1 MDHEARVKTAIEQ
14 GGITTVIVIDDAF
27 DPPSVGNEDAGPLM
41 DLLVKDE
48 HEPTRRRSKLTPEE
62 IQAAVEALQNTEYSD
77 EAVTTVV
84 ARIYAKYVEKFD
96 GRYDPAGR
104 FNLLKGSNLS
114 FVRPLLKLLSKC
126 NGLRVV
132 RIGSNDA
139 AAELGA
145 VEAQVVFVDYYLDRT
160 FTQNSDPNGQQGV
173 AARAA
178 SIRMLASVLDA
189 QPGAGPSV
197 MLMSSHAVA
206 DRAPDFR
213 KEVRGGE
220 NPIFASRF
228 QYMAKEDLKEEENGR
243 IEIASG
249 AADALLDIAQ
259 RHAFA
264 GAIEDALTHWKKG
277 VDTAVG
283 DVWKTITELELKDF
297 AYLSRFR
304 LADEGQP
311 LSTYLEWFFGE
322 VLVDAI
328 ARSVAWNVPSWSAL
342 DTAGNKGSPGS
353 QIEGAF
359 DGPTDTIAKLYYRA
373 RVDERPDRENK
384 DMRVGDIYIGGKD
397 SEVLAIVTPE
407 CDLVVRKNGRRAA
420 PRLTAVAG
428 TLQPL
433 SGPDTSVAD
442 FLIRNRE
449 LVNVVWNTKD
459 IRTIEYGS
467 IGADREYRLLG
478 TLRPLYAYELQ
489 RRVLNEL
496 GRVGLA
502 VAPAMA
508 INAKASAVV
517 RGKGGP
523 LRLVLST
530 GSDASCAV
538 VPKRGGTDK
547 PRVIYRRSFVNG
559 LIESLSGV
567 GEEIHDDAKRE
578 FAELLQPKRQIEFL
592 EKLCRS
598 GQQDGEAAA
607 GVITTL
613 SPERIGDKAPWCQIL
628 VEFHG
633 DAEADCFEGPT
644 SGSDLLEAP
653 ISGTPAAGSHALDAA
668 GTKSHISA
676 DHGQEAAVVDSKS

>member
-14 GGITTVIVIDDAF
+14 GGITSVIVIDDAF
-27 DPPSVGNEDAGPLM
+27 DPPSIGDEDAGPLL
-41 DLLVKDE
+41 DLLTRNE
-48 HEPTRRRSKLTPEE
+48 HGQTRKKSKLTPEE
-62 IQAAVEALQNTEYSD
+62 IDAAVEALQNTEYAD

-84 ARIYAKYVEKFD
+84 AKIYARYVEKFD
-96 GRYDPAGR
+96 ERFDPAGR

-114 FVRPLLKLLSKC
+114 FVRPLLNLLSKC
-126 NGLRVV
+126 NGLKIV
-132 RIGSNDA
+132 RIGSNDS

-145 VEAQVVFVDYYLDRT
+145 VQAQVVFVDYYLDRT
-160 FTQNSDPNGQQGV
+160 FTQNSDPDGQQGD

-228 QYMAKEDLKEEENGR
+228 QFMAKEDLKEDQNGR

-264 GAIEDALTHWKKG
+264 GAIEDALTLWKNG

-283 DVWKTITELELKDF
+283 EVWKTITELELKDF

-328 ARSVAWNVPSWSAL
+328 ARSVPWQNPSWAAL
-342 DTAGNKGSPGS
+342 DTAGKKGSPGS

-359 DGPTDTIAKLYYRA
+359 DGPTGAIANLYYRA
-373 RVDERPDRENK
+373 RVDERPARENK
-384 DMRVGDIYIGGKD
+384 DMRVGDIYIGPGD
-397 SEVLAIVTPE
+397 GEVLAVITPE
-407 CDLVVRKNGRRAA
+407 CDLVVRRNGRRAA

-442 FLIRNRE
+442 FLIRNKE
-449 LVNVVWNTKD
+449 LVNVLWNTKD
-459 IRTIEYGS
+459 VRTIEYEA
-467 IGADREYRLLG
+467 IGIDGGYRLLG

-508 INAKASAVV
+508 VNARASVVV
-517 RGKGGP
+517 RGKDGP
-523 LRLVLST
+523 LRLELDT
-530 GSDASCAV
+530 GADASCAV
-538 VPKRGGTDK
+538 IPKRGGTDK
-547 PRVIYRRSFVNG
+547 PRVIYRRTFVNG

-567 GEEIHDDAKRE
+567 DDDVHDDARRE
-578 FAELLQPKRQIEFL
+578 LSELLQPKRQIEFL

-598 GQQDGEAAA
+598 GQQDGEAAL

-613 SPERIGDKAPWCQIL
+613 SPEQTGKKAPWCQIL
-628 VEFHG
+628 VEFHSE
-633 DAEADCFEGPT
+633 AEEDSRDEVHDDDLVGTAIAGAAPAD
-644 SGSDLLEAP
+644 
-653 ISGTPAAGSHALDAA
+653 SHMLDAA
-668 GTKSHISA
+668 GR
-676 DHGQEAAVVDSKS
+676 

>member
-14 GGITTVIVIDDAF
+14 GGITSVIVIDDAF
-27 DPPSVGNEDAGPLM
+27 DPPSIGDEDAGPLL
-41 DLLVKDE
+41 DLLTRE
-48 HEPTRRRSKLTPEE
+48 EYGATRRKIRLTPEE
-62 IQAAVEALQNTEYSD
+62 IEAAVEALQNTEYAD

-84 ARIYAKYVEKFD
+84 ARIYARYVEKFD
-96 GRYDPAGR
+96 ERFDPAGR
-104 FNLLKGSNLS
+104 FNMLKGSNLS
-114 FVRPLLKLLSKC
+114 FVRPLLNLLSKC
-126 NGLRVV
+126 NGLKIV

-145 VEAQVVFVDYYLDRT
+145 VQAQVVFVDYYLDRT
-160 FTQNSDPNGQQGV
+160 FNQNSDPDGQQGD

-228 QYMAKEDLKEEENGR
+228 QFMAKEDLKEDQEGR
-243 IEIASG
+243 IEIASD

-264 GAIEDALTHWKKG
+264 GSIEDALTHWKRG

-283 DVWKTITELELKDF
+283 EVWKTITELELKDF

-328 ARSVAWNVPSWSAL
+328 ARSVPWHVPSWAAL
-342 DTAGNKGSPGS
+342 DAAGRKGSPGS

-359 DGPTDTIAKLYYRA
+359 DGPTGAIANLYYRA
-373 RVDERPDRENK
+373 RVDERPARESK
-384 DMRVGDIYIGGKD
+384 DMRVGDIYMSARD
-397 SEVLAIVTPE
+397 DEVLAIITPE
-407 CDLVVRKNGRRAA
+407 CDLVMRRNGRRAA

-442 FLIRNRE
+442 FLIRGDE

-459 IRTIEYGS
+459 VRTIEYET
-467 IGADREYRLLG
+467 IGVAGGYRLLG

-508 INAKASAVV
+508 VNARASVV
-517 RGKGGP
+517 VKGKTGP
-523 LRLVLST
+523 LKLDLGT
-530 GSDASCAV
+530 GADASCAV
-538 VPKRGGTDK
+538 IPKRGGTDK
-547 PRVIYRRSFVNG
+547 PRVIYRRTFVNG

-567 GEEIHDDAKRE
+567 DDDVHDDARRE
-578 FAELLQPKRQIEFL
+578 LGELLQPRRQIEFL

-598 GQQDGEAAA
+598 GQQDGEAAL

-613 SPERIGDKAPWCQIL
+613 SPEQTGKKAPWCQIL

-633 DAEADCFEGPT
+633 EAEEGGRDDVP
-644 SGSDLLEAP
+644 DDDP
-653 ISGTPAAGSHALDAA
+653 VGTA
-668 GTKSHISA
+668 I
-676 DHGQEAAVVDSKS
+676 AAVAPADPHMLDPAGR

>member
-1 MDHEARVKTAIEQ
+1 MDYEARVKTAIEQ
-14 GGITTVIVIDDAF
+14 GGITSVIVIDDAF
-27 DPPSVGNEDAGPLM
+27 DPPTVGDEDAGPLM
-41 DLLVKDE
+41 DLLTRDE
-48 HEPTRRRSKLTPEE
+48 HETVRRRSGLAADE
-62 IQAAVEALQNTEYSD
+62 IAAAIESLQNTEYAD
-77 EAVTTVV
+77 EAINCVV
-84 ARIYAKYVEKFD
+84 AKIYAKYVEKFED
-96 GRYDPAGR
+96 KYDPAGR
-104 FNLLKGSNLS
+104 FNILKGSNLS

-126 NGLRVV
+126 NGLTVV
-132 RIGSNDA
+132 RIGSNDVA
-139 AAELGA
+139 AQLGA
-145 VEAQVVFVDYYLDRT
+145 NEAQVVFVDYYLDRT
-160 FTQNSDPNGQQGV
+160 FTQNSDPNGQQGD

-178 SIRMLASVLDA
+178 SIQMLASVLDA

-228 QYMAKEDLKEEENGR
+228 QYMAKADIKEEQGGK

-259 RHAFA
+259 RHVFA

-311 LSTYLEWFFGE
+311 LSSYLEWFFGE

-328 ARSVAWNVPSWSAL
+328 ARSVTWNVPSWSVL
-342 DTAGNKGSPGS
+342 DTASKKGCAGS

-359 DGPTDTIAKLYYRA
+359 DGPTGAVAQLYYRA
-373 RVDERPDRENK
+373 RVDERPERENK
-384 DMRVGDIYIGGKD
+384 DMRVGDIYIGNKD
-397 SEVLAIVTPE
+397 SEVLAVVTPE
-407 CDLVVRKNGRRAA
+407 CDLVLRKNGRRAA

-442 FLIRNRE
+442 FLICKNE
-449 LVNVVWNTKD
+449 LVNVLWNTKD
-459 IRTIEYGS
+459 VRTIEYGA
-467 IGADREYRLLG
+467 IGVEGDYRLLG

-508 INAKASAVV
+508 INARASAVV
-517 RGKGGP
+517 RGKEGP
-523 LRLVLST
+523 LRLELGT
-530 GSDASCAV
+530 GTDASCAV
-538 VPKRGGTDK
+538 VPKRGRTDK
-547 PRVIYRRSFVNG
+547 PRVIYRRSFVSG
-559 LIESLSGV
+559 LLESLSEKAG
-567 GEEIHDDAKRE
+567 EIHENAKH
-578 FAELLQPKRQIEFL
+578 ELDGLLHPKKQIEFL

-598 GQQDGEAAA
+598 GQQDGEDYS
-607 GVITTL
+607 GVVTTL
-613 SPERIGDKAPWCQIL
+613 ARERIGEKAPWCQIL
-628 VEFHG
+628 VEF
-633 DAEADCFEGPT
+633 
-644 SGSDLLEAP
+644 SDEEHEENPSEEEVLTCNL
-653 ISGTPAAGSHALDAA
+653 G
-668 GTKSHISA
+668 
-676 DHGQEAAVVDSKS
+676 EAAIVETPPTDPNEVDAVAR

>member
-1 MDHEARVKTAIEQ
+1 MDHEARVKTSIEQ
-14 GGITTVIVIDDAF
+14 GGITSVIVIDDAF
-27 DPPSVGNEDAGPLM
+27 DPPSVGDEDAGPLM
-41 DLLVKDE
+41 ELLTKDE
-48 HEPTRRRSKLTPEE
+48 HGATRKKAKLSPEE
-62 IQAAVEALQNTEYSD
+62 IHAAIEALQNTEYAD
-77 EAVTTVV
+77 EAVTNVV
-84 ARIYAKYVEKFD
+84 AKIYAKYVEKFEE
-96 GRYDPAGR
+96 RYDPAGR

-126 NGLRVV
+126 NGLKIV

-160 FTQNSDPNGQQGV
+160 FTQNSDPNGQQGD

-178 SIRMLASVLDA
+178 SIHMLASVLDA

-206 DRAPDFR
+206 ERAPDFR

-228 QYMAKEDLKEEENGR
+228 QFMAKEDLKEDQDGR

-277 VDTAVG
+277 VDSAVG
-283 DVWKTITELELKDF
+283 EVWKTITELELKDF

-328 ARSVAWNVPSWSAL
+328 ARSVPWDVPSWTAL
-342 DTAGNKGSPGS
+342 DNAGKKGSPGS

-359 DGPTDTIAKLYYRA
+359 DGPTGAIANLYYRA
-373 RVDERPDRENK
+373 RVDERPARENK
-384 DMRVGDIYIGGKD
+384 DMRVGDIYIGAND
-397 SEVLAIVTPE
+397 SEVLSVITPE
-407 CDLVVRKNGRRAA
+407 CDLVVRRNGRRAA

-442 FLIRNRE
+442 FLIRGNE
-449 LVNVVWNTKD
+449 LVNVLWNTKD
-459 IRTIEYGS
+459 VRTIEYGS
-467 IGADREYRLLG
+467 IGGDGGYRLLG

-489 RRVLNEL
+489 RRVLNEF

-508 INAKASAVV
+508 VNARASVVV
-517 RGKGGP
+517 RGKAGP
-523 LRLVLST
+523 LRLDLGT
-530 GSDASCAV
+530 EADASCAV
-538 VPKRGGTDK
+538 IPKRGGTDK

-559 LIESLSGV
+559 VLEGLSNV
-567 GEEIHDDAKRE
+567 ADVHDDAKRE
-578 FAELLQPKRQIEFL
+578 LGELLQPRRQIEFL

-598 GQQDGEAAA
+598 GQQDGEAVA

-613 SPERIGDKAPWCQIL
+613 SPERTGDKAPWCQIL

-633 DAEADCFEGPT
+633 EAEEPL
-644 SGSDLLEAP
+644 SDENLDDDLAETAIAAP
-653 ISGTPAAGSHALDAA
+653 APAEPHMLDVAA
-668 GTKSHISA
+668 P
-676 DHGQEAAVVDSKS
+676 

>member
-14 GGITTVIVIDDAF
+14 GGITSVIVIDDAF
-27 DPPSVGNEDAGPLM
+27 DPPSVGDEEAGPLM
-41 DLLVKDE
+41 DLLTKEE
-48 HEPTRRRSKLTPEE
+48 HDATRRKSKLTEE
-62 IQAAVEALQNTEYSD
+62 EVAAAIEALQNTEYAD

-84 ARIYAKYVEKFD
+84 AKIYARYVEKFD
-96 GRYDPAGR
+96 DRYDPAGR
-104 FNLLKGSNLS
+104 FNVLKGSNLS

-126 NGLRVV
+126 SGLKVV

-145 VEAQVVFVDYYLDRT
+145 VEAQVVFVDYYLDRS
-160 FTQNSDPNGQQGV
+160 FNQNSDPDGKEGD

-206 DRAPDFR
+206 DRAPNFR

-228 QYMAKEDLKEEENGR
+228 QYMAKEDLKEDQNGR
-243 IEIASG
+243 IEIEPG

-264 GAIEDALTHWKKG
+264 GSIEDALTHWKNG
-277 VDTAVG
+277 VDIAVG

-328 ARSVAWNVPSWSAL
+328 ARSVSWNVPSWAAL
-342 DTAGNKGSPGS
+342 DNSPKKGSPGS

-359 DGPTDTIAKLYYRA
+359 DGPTGAIAKLYYRA
-373 RVDERPDRENK
+373 RVDERPARENK
-384 DMRVGDIYIGGKD
+384 DMRVGDIYIGANDG
-397 SEVLAIVTPE
+397 EVLAVVTPE
-407 CDLVVRKNGRRAA
+407 CDLIVRRNGRRAA

-428 TLQPL
+428 SLQPL
-433 SGPDTSVAD
+433 SGPETSVAD
-442 FLIRNRE
+442 FLIRNKE

-459 IRTIEYGS
+459 VRTIEYES
-467 IGADREYRLLG
+467 IGSDGRYRLLG

-508 INAKASAVV
+508 VNARASVVV
-517 RGKGGP
+517 RGKAGP
-523 LRLVLST
+523 KMLDL
-530 GSDASCAV
+530 GSEADASCAV
-538 VPKRGGTDK
+538 IPRRGGTDK

-559 LIESLSGV
+559 LLERLSV
-567 GEEIHDDAKRE
+567 LGEDVHDDARRE
-578 FAELLQPKRQIEFL
+578 LGELLQPKKQIEFL
-592 EKLCRS
+592 EKLCRA

-607 GVITTL
+607 GVVTTL
-613 SPERIGDKAPWCQIL
+613 SAQRTGDKAPWCQVL

-633 DAEADCFEGPT
+633 EAEEAM
-644 SGSDLLEAP
+644 SDDVPDDDLAETT
-653 ISGTPAAGSHALDAA
+653 IAARASAEPHTLNAA
-668 GTKSHISA
+668 E
-676 DHGQEAAVVDSKS
+676 Q

>member
-14 GGITTVIVIDDAF
+14 GGITSIIVIDDAF
-27 DPPSVGNEDAGPLM
+27 DPPSVGDEDAGPLM
-41 DLLVKDE
+41 DLLTRDE
-48 HEPTRRRSKLTPEE
+48 HETARRRSGLTADE
-62 IQAAVEALQNTEYSD
+62 ISSAIEALQNTEYAD
-77 EAVTTVV
+77 EVVTTIV
-84 ARIYAKYVEKFD
+84 AKIYAKYVEKFED
-96 GRYDPAGR
+96 RYDPAGR

-126 NGLRVV
+126 SGLRVV

-145 VEAQVVFVDYYLDRT
+145 TEAQVVFVDYYLDRT
-160 FTQNSDPNGQQGV
+160 FTQNSDPNGQQGD

-228 QYMAKEDLKEEENGR
+228 QYMAKEDLKEEQDGR

-328 ARSVAWNVPSWSAL
+328 ARSVAWNVPSWSVL
-342 DTAGNKGSPGS
+342 DTAGQKGSPGS

-359 DGPTDTIAKLYYRA
+359 DGPTGAVAQLYYRA
-373 RVDERPDRENK
+373 RVDERPERENK
-384 DMRVGDIYIGGKD
+384 DMRVGDIYIGSDDGQ
-397 SEVLAIVTPE
+397 VLAVVTPE
-407 CDLVVRKNGRRAA
+407 CDLVARKNGKRAA

-442 FLIRNRE
+442 FLIRDSE
-449 LVNVVWNTKD
+449 LVNVLWNTKD
-459 IRTIEYGS
+459 VRTIEYGS
-467 IGADREYRLLG
+467 IGVEGGYRLLG

-508 INAKASAVV
+508 INARASAVIQ
-517 RGKGGP
+517 GKDGP
-523 LRLVLST
+523 LRLELGT
-530 GSDASCAV
+530 GADASCAV
-538 VPKRGGTDK
+538 IPKRGGTDK

-559 LIESLSGV
+559 LLESLSEKA
-567 GEEIHDDAKRE
+567 EEIHENAKRE
-578 FAELLQPKRQIEFL
+578 LAGLLHPKKQIEFL
-592 EKLCRS
+592 EKLCRN
-598 GQQDGEAAA
+598 GQQDGENFS

-613 SPERIGDKAPWCQIL
+613 SRERTGEKAPWCQIL
-628 VEFHG
+628 VEFHSEEPEEKSSEE
-633 DAEADCFEGPT
+633 DAFTDNLAEAAIGEVT
-644 SGSDLLEAP
+644 ASDPNEA
-653 ISGTPAAGSHALDAA
+653 G
-668 GTKSHISA
+668 
-676 DHGQEAAVVDSKS
+676 AVVG